1 MEISQSDIA
10 QLTDMQL
17 RHMVTGA
24 ANLGYS
30 GEPGGIFYLRIAA
43 ALGRARRERHRRFL
57 VAEADFMNDDGPA
70 LS

>member
-17 RHMVTGA
+17 RHMVTDA

-30 GEPGGIFYLRIAA
+30 GRAA
-43 ALGRARRERHRRFL
+43 AESVLA
-57 VAEADFMNDDGPA
+57 V
-70 LS
+70 